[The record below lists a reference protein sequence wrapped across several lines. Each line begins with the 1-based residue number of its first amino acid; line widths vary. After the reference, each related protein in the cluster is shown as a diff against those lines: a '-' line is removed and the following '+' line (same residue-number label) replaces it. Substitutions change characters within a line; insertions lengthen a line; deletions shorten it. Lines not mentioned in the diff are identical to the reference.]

1 MEVGTIF
8 KIKFEG
14 SSTQFTSELA
24 GKEDDNYLMV
34 KWPASYTMANDSDLI
49 YKDNT
54 TSVKYLYEG
63 VEFGFQSRILE
74 IISDPAKL
82 IFIEYPKTV
91 DVCVLRENRRI
102 DCFLPASLRIADNII
117 IDVNITNISRSGC
130 QVVAETSEIEKN
142 MGLIETENG
151 IGLSFQL
158 PGIEE
163 EITLTVKQR
172 SIEKGKNDASIGIEF
187 NKMSVEA
194 EAVLHDYL
202 SKAGI

>member
-34 KWPASYTMANDSDLI
+34 KWPVSYTMANDSDLI
-49 YKDNT
+49 YKDNA
-54 TSVKYLYEG
+54 TSVKYLHKG

-91 DVCVLRENRRI
+91 DVCVLREDRRI

-117 IDVNITNISRSGC
+117 MDVNITNISRSGC

-163 EITLTVKQR
+163 EITMAVKQR
-172 SIEKGKNDASIGIEF
+172 SIDKGENDASIGIEF
-187 NKMSVEA
+187 NNMSVEA
-194 EAVLHDYL
+194 ESRLHDYL